1 MTLSTRDLVE
11 AILARDIITRLKE
24 SGVSEEQLA
33 GIRAEY
39 WKPEI
44 LEQLDPWSRRYLE
57 GGHLWGDDPSTCGQ
71 YLLDTLP
78 PSSSVID
85 LGCGYG
91 RDSLA
96 LAENGHNVLAVD
108 ISQIAVLDA
117 ATQLEEAIKAGY
129 AGVMRANFIRAPILQ
144 GAFDAVS
151 THRMFHLPDP
161 REIKALTNRIAGVLK
176 SKGTLVLSARSPED
190 FNPDQMDRI
199 DANTAVY
206 KHRPTHRVNF
216 YDEDRLIGVLSD
228 RFTDFAFERG
238 QEIES
243 IGNLDASGAPIMSSY
258 IRVVARKKT
267 DAEFR
272 SDRANGRNGGGNGN
286 GNGDHGGGT
295 GDADTTV
302 ATAPDVT

>member
-1 MTLSTRDLVE
+1 MSLTTRQLVE

-24 SGVSEEQLA
+24 SGISDDQLA
-33 GIRAEY
+33 GIKTEY

-57 GGHLWGDDPSTCGQ
+57 GGHLWGDDPSTCGE

-78 PSSSVID
+78 PSSNVID

-91 RDSLA
+91 RDA
-96 LAENGHNVLAVD
+96 KAFAENGHNVLAVD

-117 ATQLEEAIKAGY
+117 ATQLEDAIKAGY

-144 GAFDAVS
+144 GKFDAVS

-176 SKGTLVLSARSPED
+176 AGGTLVLSARSPED
-190 FNPDQMDRI
+190 FNPEQMNRI
-199 DANTAVY
+199 DDNTAVY
-206 KHRPTHRVNF
+206 KDRPTHRVNF
-216 YDEDRLIGVLSD
+216 YDEERLLSVLSSK
-228 RFTDFAFERG
+228 FTDFSFQRG

-243 IGNLDASGAPIMSSY
+243 VGNVDSQGHPVMSSY

-267 DAEFR
+267 DSELQA
-272 SDRANGRNGGGNGN
+272 GRNGNGGNGN
-286 GNGDHGGGT
+286 GNGHGN
-295 GDADTTV
+295 GDSGDTHLTH
-302 ATAPDVT
+302 TAPEAT